1 MAKVRRSMIVPYS
14 AQEMYALASDVGR
27 YQEFLPW
34 CSTSRILE
42 SEDNHTLAQVGIAY
56 KGWKTTF
63 TTQNHMVE
71 DQSIQMTLDEGV
83 AFEKLEGV
91 WRFKSLD
98 ALACEVML
106 DVIFS
111 LSGPLGNKML
121 GPIFSRIC
129 AELIDAFVAR
139 AKELYGERAFA

>member
-14 AQEMYALASDVGR
+14 AHEMYALASDVGR

-34 CSTSRILE
+34 CSASRILE
-42 SEDNHTLAQVGIAY
+42 SGDNHTLAQVGIAY

-63 TTQNHMVE
+63 TTRNHMVE
-71 DQSIQMTLDEGV
+71 DQSIQMTLDEGA
-83 AFEKLEGV
+83 AFETLEGV

-106 DVIFS
+106 DVNFS

-121 GPIFSRIC
+121 GPIFRRIC
-129 AELIDAFVAR
+129 AELVDAFAAR
-139 AKELYGERAFA
+139 AKELYGARALA